1 MNPEAEAYSTLAGA
15 VAQEESRIMSEN
27 MQWTAIIN
35 FEQGIFANYK
45 DILRKKECDRVYDED
60 VVRKKDETC

>member
-1 MNPEAEAYSTLAGA
+1 
-15 VAQEESRIMSEN
+15 MSEN